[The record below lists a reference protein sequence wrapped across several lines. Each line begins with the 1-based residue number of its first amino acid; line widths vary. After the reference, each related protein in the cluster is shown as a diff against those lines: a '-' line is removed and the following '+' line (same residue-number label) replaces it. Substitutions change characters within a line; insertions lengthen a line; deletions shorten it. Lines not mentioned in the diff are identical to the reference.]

1 MALINFAKHNYTL
14 YSYTPIHGS
23 PGVSSLG
30 TSLIDTV
37 GKYWGVD
44 GQGILY
50 KATSTDGSAF
60 VAFTGN
66 NAGTSSNVWQDIL
79 SSDGVDS
86 LYLLTLDKANIAII
100 SNAAASWSPTLVSLS
115 TYSFGTGKIVTQPA
129 ANYAGNQFIFGY
141 SNTAGDIRL
150 GFLSNSTGTNHGAQ
164 SGWNAYPAY
173 NPINL
178 FGGTWSSVSILS
190 SEFYANPNGQFF
202 MTYISVSGSTNS
214 YSVGAIT
221 SISAA
226 NTSTV
231 PTITSVLYT
240 WDGYGA
246 TATSN
251 PLGTLSQIGFF
262 TSTTGWIEVFP
273 SGSVANVYYAT
284 FDLTNKNIITGALFS
299 SRNPSSTYTFYDAYS
314 RVLVRLSNGNPI
326 VEASGFNTTTSQYG
340 ISRVFKV
347 NI

>member
-14 YSYTPIHGS
+14 VSVAQIHQAPRNYSLKS
-23 PGVSSLG
+23 
-30 TSLIDTV
+30 SLIDQS
-37 GKYWGVD
+37 GNYWAVD
-44 GQGILY
+44 ELGILN
-50 KATSTDGSAF
+50 KATSTDGNAF

-66 NAGTSSNVWQDIL
+66 TSGTGSNVYTEIAA
-79 SSDGVDS
+79 SDGVDG
-86 LYLLTLDKANIAII
+86 LYFQTYDKANIAII

-115 TYSFGTGKIVTQPA
+115 TYSLGTGKIITQPA

-141 SNTAGDIRL
+141 SNTAGTVRI

-164 SGWNAYPAY
+164 AGWNAYPAY

-178 FGGTWSSVSILS
+178 FGGTWSSVTIDGGQ
-190 SEFYANPNGQFF
+190 FFANPNGQIF
-202 MTYISVSGSTNS
+202 TSYVLVSGSANS
-214 YSVGAIT
+214 YQVGAIT
-221 SISAA
+221 SISAP

-251 PLGTLSQIGFF
+251 PLGQIYNLGFF
-262 TSTTGWIEVFP
+262 TSTSGWIQVFRTP
-273 SGSVANVYYAT
+273 NLYIYYAT
-284 FDLTNKNIITGALFS
+284 FDLTNKNIITGAQIS
-299 SRNPSSTYTFYDAYS
+299 SRSPSATYTIYDAYS
-314 RVLVRLSNGNPI
+314 KVLVRLSNGNPI
-326 VEASGFNTTTSQYG
+326 VEASSFNTSNSTYG
-340 ISRVFKV
+340 IGRLANV